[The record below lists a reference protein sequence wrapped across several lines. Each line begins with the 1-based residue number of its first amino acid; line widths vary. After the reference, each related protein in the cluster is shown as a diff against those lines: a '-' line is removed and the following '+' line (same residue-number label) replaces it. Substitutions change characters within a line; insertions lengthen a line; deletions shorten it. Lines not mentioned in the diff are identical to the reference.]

1 MEIIDQLQ
9 PQSHRSNAP
18 ISIGQWMIVKL
29 LMLIPLVNV
38 IMLFVWAFDDSTPS
52 SKANWAKASLIW
64 IGIVMGLCIFIWTAI
79 IVLNL
84 PAIIR

>member
-9 PQSHRSNAP
+9 PHRSEAP
-18 ISIGQWMIVKL
+18 ISIGQWMIIML
-29 LMLIPLVNV
+29 LMLIPLVNIV
-38 IMLFVWAFDDSTPS
+38 MLFLWAFDGSTPPT
-52 SKANWAKASLIW
+52 KANWAKAILIW
-64 IGIVMGLCIFIWTAI
+64 IGIILGLCIFFWTAI